1 MKLLPLL
8 LLSAALPV
16 GAQALHKCNVDGK
29 VSYSHQP
36 CEKGVASVI
45 AVPAAPRPDAAA
57 AAELKRQEREANR
70 LASQRRKRE
79 AREERE
85 ELAEARAVAS
95 HNKKCKKLKLQ
106 QKWAEED
113 SRGASL
119 QNTERASQK
128 ARRAAETYQLECG
141 G

>member
-8 LLSAALPV
+8 LLAMALPA
-16 GAQALHKCNVDGK
+16 GAQALHKCNIDGK
-29 VSYSHQP
+29 VSYSQQP
-36 CEKGVASVI
+36 CEKGVASMI
-45 AVPAAPRPDAAA
+45 EVPATPAPDPSAAA
-57 AAELKRQEREANR
+57 DLKRQEREANR
-70 LASQRRKRE
+70 LATQRRKRE

-95 HNKKCKKLKLQ
+95 HNKKCKKLKMQ

-113 SRGASL
+113 ARGATL
-119 QNTERASQK
+119 QNVERSQQK
-128 ARRAAETYQLECG
+128 ARRAAEVLQLECG

>member
-8 LLSAALPV
+8 LLTMALPA
-16 GAQALHKCNVDGK
+16 GAQALHKCTIDGK
-29 VSYSHQP
+29 VNYSQQP

-45 AVPAAPRPDAAA
+45 KVPDTPPPDPSAAA
-57 AAELKRQEREANR
+57 DLKRQEREANR
-70 LASQRRKRE
+70 LATQRRKRE

-95 HNKKCKKLKLQ
+95 HNKKCKKLKMQ

-113 SRGASL
+113 ARGATL
-119 QNTERASQK
+119 QNVERSQQK
-128 ARRAAETYQLECG
+128 AKRAAEMLQLECG